1 MVKKILSILIKLAL
15 IVIGTLGVIFTA
27 SMAGGF
33 MGTSYTFHYFTV
45 QSNVTIIAI
54 IAVFLINELLPKKFV
69 NQIFYYIKFVFT
81 IAITITFIVFFAVLL
96 PTGALS
102 TSYILSFNNFSL
114 HAIVPILAIVDFFLF
129 DTDIDMTYPKSM
141 FGLGMPLYYLAYY
154 FIGLPLGFV
163 YGKNVDGT
171 NITAPYFFL
180 NFDESG
186 VFFEKG
192 TVGVVPWCIIL
203 GVAMAGLCLLFAL
216 LMRLR
221 QGKLRK

>member
-1 MVKKILSILIKLAL
+1 MVKKILSIVIKSAL
-15 IVIGTLGVIFTA
+15 IIIGVLGIIFTA

-45 QSNVTIIAI
+45 QSNITIIAI
-54 IAVFLINELLPKKFV
+54 TAVFLVNELLPKKFV
-69 NQIFYYIKFVFT
+69 NQILYYIKFAFT
-81 IAITITFIVFFAVLL
+81 IAITITFIVFFTMLL
-96 PTGALS
+96 PAVSLD
-102 TSYILSFNNFSL
+102 YILSFNNFSL
-114 HAIVPILAIVDFFLF
+114 HAIVPILAMVDFFLF
-129 DTDIDMTYPKSM
+129 DTDIDMTYPKSL

-163 YGKNVDGT
+163 YDGKGT
-171 NITAPYFFL
+171 RAPYSFL